1 MKSGNL
7 NFLEHS
13 GPLQARNGT
22 ALPIMCHVLVRTNST
37 VFSDAALD
45 KWFL

>member
-7 NFLEHS
+7 NFQETS

-22 ALPIMCHVLVRTNST
+22 ALSLPLGKSIQPEDGSLLEPKHV
-37 VFSDAALD
+37 AE
-45 KWFL
+45 

>member
-7 NFLEHS
+7 KFLELC

-22 ALPIMCHVLVRTNST
+22 ALPFLYQILYIAQHYVT
-37 VFSDAALD
+37 VGAE
-45 KWFL
+45 KIIY